1 MATYQAPLR
10 DMQFVLHELLGAE
23 REFAALPGFEET
35 TRDLIDPVLEEAA
48 KLCENVMFPLNRV
61 GDQEGC
67 TFEDGE
73 VRTPTGFRDAYRAY
87 VEGGWGGLTCNP
99 EFGGQGLPHTLSVFV
114 EEMLQSS
121 NMALAL
127 YPGLTHGACIA
138 LDKHG
143 TDDLRRRYLP
153 KLVDGTWSGVMCL
166 TESHCGTDLG
176 LLRTRAEPAGDGR
189 YRVTGTK
196 IFITGGEQDLSEN
209 IVHFVL
215 ARLSDAPPGVKGI
228 SMFLVPKFLAEED
241 GSRGER
247 NAVHC
252 GSIEHKMGIRGAST
266 CVMNYDGAIGYL
278 IGEPHRGMRAMFSM
292 MNYERLMV
300 GQQGLSLAE
309 VAYQSAAD
317 YARDRLQGRSLK
329 GRRGARPARRPD
341 HRPPRRA
348 PDAADHPRLQRGRA
362 CAARDGFPCKSIGPP
377 IIRTLTVREA
387 AGDAVGLFT
396 PVIKAFFTD
405 YGFESCNLCQQVFG
419 GPRIHLGMGH
429 GAARSRCPD
438 LADLRGSERHPRAR
452 PRRPEDCDE
461 RRARHPDVHAK
472 RYLTFV
478 AERRGKPE
486 LEEFVE
492 PLGAALARLEQA
504 TQWLKRGGAGG
515 RGRDRRRVVRLSPA
529 PRARRVRSDVGGERG
544 DRPCEPGRRQHGVLP
559 REARDRDGSSSRRLL
574 PNTASLLATLQ
585 RGRGHGHGRWR
596 PKRFEP
602 LGQSKSSLTRI
613 EPTR

>member
-1 MATYQAPLR
+1 MAIYQAPLR
-10 DMQFVLHELLGAE
+10 DMQFVLHELLGVE

-48 KLCENVMFPLNRV
+48 KLCENVLFPLLRV
-61 GDQEGC
+61 GDEEGC

-127 YPGLTHGACIA
+127 YAGLTHGACIA
-138 LDKHG
+138 IDKHASE
-143 TDDLRRRYLP
+143 DLRRRYLP

-176 LLRTRAEPAGDGR
+176 LLRTRAEPADDGT

-209 IVHFVL
+209 IVHLVL
-215 ARLSDAPPGVKGI
+215 ARLPDAPAGVKGI
-228 SMFLVPKFLAEED
+228 SMLLVPKFLAEED

-247 NAVHC
+247 NAVSC

-266 CVMNYDGAIGYL
+266 CVMNYDGATGYL
-278 IGEPHRGMRAMFSM
+278 IGEPHRGLRAMFSM

-309 VAYQSAAD
+309 VAYQSAAA

-329 GRRGARPARRPD
+329 GPV
-341 HRPPRRA
+341 A
-348 PDAADHPRLQRGRA
+348 PDLPADPIIVHPDVRRMLLTARA
-362 CAARDGFPCKSIGPP
+362 YNEAAR
-377 IIRTLTVREA
+377 TLLAWVSLQVDRSTHHPDPAVREA
-387 AGDAVGLFT
+387 ADDAVGLFT

-405 YGFESCNLCQQVFG
+405 YGFESCNLCLQVFG
-419 GPRIHLGMGH
+419 GHGYISEWGMEQLVRDARISQIYE
-429 GAARSRCPD
+429 GANGIHALDLTARKIP
-438 LADLRGSERHPRAR
+438 LNGGRAIQAYM
-452 PRRPEDCDE
+452 ES
-461 RRARHPDVHAK
+461 VSS
-472 RYLTFV
+472 FV
-478 AERRGKPE
+478 AERRDRPE
-486 LEEFVE
+486 LGEFVE
-492 PLGAALARLEQA
+492 PLEAALERLAHATEWLNEASSRDPDEIGAASYDYLRLLALVAFGRMWAESAEIALANQEGDNSGFYRAKLA
-504 TQWLKRGGAGG
+504 T
-515 RGRDRRRVVRLSPA
+515 
-529 PRARRVRSDVGGERG
+529 ARFFV
-544 DRPCEPGRRQHGVLP
+544 
-559 REARDRDGSSSRRLL
+559 RRLL
-574 PNTASLLATLQ
+574 PNTASLLATLSA
-585 RGRGHGHGRWR
+585 GADTVMELEAEA
-596 PKRFEP
+596 F
-602 LGQSKSSLTRI
+602 
-613 EPTR
+613 

>member
-10 DMQFVLHELLGAE
+10 DMRFVLHELLGAE

-48 KLCENVMFPLNRV
+48 KLCENVMFPLLRV

-67 TFEDGE
+67 IFEDGE
-73 VRTPTGFRDAYRAY
+73 VRTPTGFREAYRAY

-127 YPGLTHGACIA
+127 YAGLTHGACIA
-138 LDKHG
+138 IDKHASE
-143 TDDLRRRYLP
+143 DLRRRYLS

-176 LLRTRAEPAGDGR
+176 LLRTRAEPADDAS

-209 IVHFVL
+209 IVHLVL
-215 ARLSDAPPGVKGI
+215 ARLPDSPAGVKGI
-228 SMFLVPKFLAEED
+228 SMLLVPKFLAEED

-247 NAVHC
+247 NAVSC

-266 CVMNYDGAIGYL
+266 CVMNYDGATGYL
-278 IGEPHRGMRAMFSM
+278 IGEPHRGLRAMFSM

-309 VAYQSAAD
+309 VAYQSAAA
-317 YARDRLQGRSLK
+317 YARERLQGRSLK
-329 GRRGARPARRPD
+329 GPV
-341 HRPPRRA
+341 A
-348 PDAADHPRLQRGRA
+348 PDLPADPIIVHPDVRRMLLTARA
-362 CAARDGFPCKSIGPP
+362 YNEAARALLAWVSLQVDRSTHHPDPAA
-377 IIRTLTVREA
+377 REA
-387 AGDAVGLFT
+387 ADDVVSLFT

-419 GPRIHLGMGH
+419 GHGYISEWGMEQLVRDARIAQIYE
-429 GAARSRCPD
+429 GANGIHALD
-438 LADLRGSERHPRAR
+438 LAGRKLSMNGGRAIQAYMKSVS
-452 PRRPEDCDE
+452 D
-461 RRARHPDVHAK
+461 
-472 RYLTFV
+472 FV
-478 AERRGKPE
+478 AERRGNPD
-486 LEEFVE
+486 LDEFVE
-492 PLGAALARLEQA
+492 PLQAALERLAQATRWLNEAAREDPDEIGAASYDYLRLLALVAFGRMWAQSAEIALANQEGDNTGFYRAKLA
-504 TQWLKRGGAGG
+504 T
-515 RGRDRRRVVRLSPA
+515 
-529 PRARRVRSDVGGERG
+529 ARFFV
-544 DRPCEPGRRQHGVLP
+544 
-559 REARDRDGSSSRRLL
+559 RRLL
-574 PNTASLLATLQ
+574 PNTASLLATLSA
-585 RGRGHGHGRWR
+585 GADAVMELEAEA
-596 PKRFEP
+596 F
-602 LGQSKSSLTRI
+602 
-613 EPTR
+613 

>member
-1 MATYQAPLR
+1 MAIYQAPLR
-10 DMQFVLHELLGAE
+10 DMRFVLHELLGVE

-48 KLCENVMFPLNRV
+48 KLCENVLFPLLRV
-61 GDQEGC
+61 GDEEGC

-127 YPGLTHGACIA
+127 YAGLTHGACIA
-138 LDKHG
+138 IDKHASE
-143 TDDLRRRYLP
+143 DLRRRYLP

-176 LLRTRAEPAGDGR
+176 LLRTRAEPADDGT

-209 IVHFVL
+209 IVHLVL
-215 ARLSDAPPGVKGI
+215 ARLPDAPAGVKGI
-228 SMFLVPKFLAEED
+228 SMLLVPKFLAEED

-247 NAVHC
+247 NAVSC

-266 CVMNYDGAIGYL
+266 CVMNYDGATGYL
-278 IGEPHRGMRAMFSM
+278 IGEPHRGLRAMFSM

-309 VAYQSAAD
+309 VAYQSAAA

-329 GRRGARPARRPD
+329 GPV
-341 HRPPRRA
+341 A
-348 PDAADHPRLQRGRA
+348 PDLPADPIIVHPDVRRMLLTARA
-362 CAARDGFPCKSIGPP
+362 YNEAARALLAWVSLQVDRSTHHPDPAA
-377 IIRTLTVREA
+377 REA
-387 AGDAVGLFT
+387 ADDAVGLFT

-419 GPRIHLGMGH
+419 GHGYISEWGMEQLVRDARISQIYE
-429 GAARSRCPD
+429 GANGIHALDLTARKIP
-438 LADLRGSERHPRAR
+438 LNGGRAIQAYM
-452 PRRPEDCDE
+452 ES
-461 RRARHPDVHAK
+461 VSS
-472 RYLTFV
+472 FV
-478 AERRGKPE
+478 AERRDTPE
-486 LEEFVE
+486 LGEFVE
-492 PLGAALARLEQA
+492 PLEAALERLAHATEWLNEASSRDPDEIGAASYDYLRLLALVAFGRMWAESAEIALANQEGDNSGFYRAKLA
-504 TQWLKRGGAGG
+504 T
-515 RGRDRRRVVRLSPA
+515 
-529 PRARRVRSDVGGERG
+529 ARFFV
-544 DRPCEPGRRQHGVLP
+544 
-559 REARDRDGSSSRRLL
+559 RRLL
-574 PNTASLLATLQ
+574 PNTASLLATLSA
-585 RGRGHGHGRWR
+585 GADTVMELEAEA
-596 PKRFEP
+596 F
-602 LGQSKSSLTRI
+602 
-613 EPTR
+613 